1 MTPKERLQLAERVYK
16 KAANR
21 VLVVSTGTYGP
32 FGTGQIHDYAT
43 AGIEGQAAF
52 VREISKYCDAVVVVT
67 AFMDPHKT
75 GSDEVWQ
82 KNTELLLKLTPGI
95 PLGLYECPVPYKRLL
110 SPKLLAWCAQT
121 GRFLFHKVGWCQDNF
136 LADVAA
142 RRHTHAPL
150 PAFADWICYASTHQQ
165 YPLRIVILWHAPC
178 RTLAVTKKV

>member
-1 MTPKERLQLAERVYK
+1 MTQKERLQLAERVYK
-16 KAANR
+16 KAAKR

-32 FGTGQIHDYAT
+32 FGTGQIHDYAN

-52 VREISKYCDAVVVVT
+52 VREISKFCDAVVVVT

-121 GRFLFHKVGWCQDNF
+121 GRFLFHKVRCCEEYC
-136 LADVAA
+136 LAVVAA
-142 RRHTHAPL
+142 RRHTHAHL
-150 PAFADWICYASTHQQ
+150 SCSLRRITYA
-165 YPLRIVILWHAPC
+165 YPR
-178 RTLAVTKKV
+178 